1 VPERRKYSDEEL
13 EAAMQALSEPD
24 RLEDAQRVVSSSAP
38 ALQRIFDQALHS
50 AEWYGSARRAE
61 VVRAAGVAD
70 PDERMEAVGRLID
83 EESRVSMMIGVTV
96 GFELAHQLMER
107 EPAPGKD

>member
-1 VPERRKYSDEEL
+1 MR
-13 EAAMQALSEPD
+13 ALSEPE
-24 RLEDAQRVVSSSAP
+24 RLEDAQRVVSSNAP
-38 ALQRIFDQALHS
+38 ALQRIFDQALES

-70 PDERMEAVGRLID
+70 PDDRMVAVGRLID

-107 EPAPGKD
+107 AAASGRQ

>member
-1 VPERRKYSDEEL
+1 
-13 EAAMQALSEPD
+13 MQALSEPD

-38 ALQRIFDQALHS
+38 ALQRIFDQALQS

-70 PDERMEAVGRLID
+70 ADDRMDAV
-83 EESRVSMMIGVTV
+83 EEDLQRRFPGTEIFLHLDPEGHTDRE
-96 GFELAHQLMER
+96 GLLPHELTETR
-107 EPAPGKD
+107 

>member
-1 VPERRKYSDEEL
+1 MR
-13 EAAMQALSEPD
+13 ALSQPD
-24 RLEDAQRVVSSSAP
+24 RLEDAQRVVTSSAP
-38 ALQRIFDQALHS
+38 ALQRIFDQALQS

-70 PDERMEAVGRLID
+70 PDDRMEAVGRLID

-107 EPAPGKD
+107 KPAGEED

>member
-1 VPERRKYSDEEL
+1 
-13 EAAMQALSEPD
+13 MQALTEPD
-24 RLEDAQRVVSSSAP
+24 RLEDAQRVVSASAP
-38 ALQRIFDQALHS
+38 ALQRIFDVALES

-70 PDERMEAVGRLID
+70 PDERMQAVGRLID

-107 EPAPGKD
+107 TTESGEDR